1 MHRTKRRR
9 RYALCNTSVRFFN
22 ICALLLGVL
31 LLTGLSPVPS
41 PATFKALVFSKTVG
55 FRHAS
60 IPNGIAAV
68 RDLATQEGFTVDAT
82 EDAAAFTD
90 ANLAQYQVVI
100 FLNTTGDVLNT
111 VQQAAFERFIR
122 AGKGYVGVHS
132 AADTE
137 YNWPFYGGLVG
148 AYFQSHPDIRTATV
162 KVADAVHPSTEML
175 PKRWQRTDEWYNFRH
190 NPRGE
195 VHVLATLDES
205 SYTGGGMGS
214 DHPIMWCHDY
224 EGGRSWYTAGG
235 HTEGSYSEPA
245 YREHLL
251 QGIRYAAGMAPG
263 DCGATVNGY
272 FEKAIL
278 DANTDNPM
286 DLAVAPDGRV
296 FFVERAGTLR
306 LYTPGTGLT
315 TTVAALPVVT
325 SNEDGLLGIVLD
337 PDFADNGWIYLF
349 YSPAGDVAKQH
360 VSRFTLVG
368 NRLDLASEQVLLEIP
383 VQREQCCHSAGSM
396 VFDGAGNLFV
406 ATGDNTNPF
415 ESDGFAPID
424 ERRGRAA
431 WDAQGTSGNM
441 NDLRG
446 KILRIAPQA
455 DGSYTIPA
463 GNLFPADGSAGRPE
477 IYVMGVRNPF
487 RIAFDTETDRLYWGD
502 IGPDAGAP
510 LSSRGPEGLDEWNRT
525 RTAGNYGWPYCIG
538 QNRAYVDYNFATGA
552 SGAPFNCNAP
562 VNNSPNNT
570 GGVDLPP
577 AKPAWIWYPYAP
589 SSTFPALNDGV
600 GRAAMSGPVYHFD
613 PDLDSKTRLPAYY
626 DDTVFIFEW
635 SRNWIREVKLDDNGD
650 ILVINP
656 FAAGIELL
664 RPITMKAGPEGA
676 LYLLEWGTG
685 FGGGNDDSKLV
696 RIDYVRGTRAPVAVL
711 GAEPT
716 SGPVPL
722 TVQFSSQDS
731 FDPDPGDRLTFSWDL
746 DGDGTEDAKDPNPT
760 YTYDKAG
767 TFTAQ
772 LTVTDATDNKATASV
787 DIIAGNTRPTIA
799 LTDPVD
805 GGFFDWGDRVA
816 FAFSVDDAEDG
827 ATADGDLGCDE
838 TIFQPFIGHND
849 HSHPLDQFN
858 ACEGVMA
865 IIDAHGGP
873 ADNLFYIVEASY
885 TDSGVGSAGAL
896 TARTQ
901 HILHPKRLEAEH
913 FTTNHGVLLER
924 SGDVLGGGQNIGYI
938 EHGDYVSWTP
948 VNLENIGFVTFRV
961 ASAGFGGRIE
971 VRIDSPDG
979 PLIGTAHVDRTGEWQ
994 RYRDVTAALT
1004 DPGGTHELFL
1014 VFKNNPGED
1023 GLFNVNWMDFHGPG
1037 VALDPGEPEGL
1048 LAMYYDAIDFTGEPA
1063 ERVDPQINFNWAG
1076 DAPLAN
1082 LSSETFSVRWT
1093 GSVEAQHNERYT
1105 FYAATGNRDGVR
1117 LWIDE
1122 MLVIDQWRN
1131 RAATEASSPPIQ
1143 LEAHRD
1149 YAVRMDYFK
1158 DSGLAQAHLLWSS
1171 VSTRKAVVPARVLT
1185 PAPAIT
1191 SIRDDELPQ
1200 QPLLASI
1207 HPNPLR
1213 QHGTI
1218 TFTLPAS
1225 EWVTLE
1231 VFDMLGRRVTTL
1243 LDEQRG
1249 PGIHQ
1254 TALTTEQWASGAYLC
1269 RLTTP
1274 SGTATKRFVLL
1285 P

>member
-1 MHRTKRRR
+1 MHRTKRFW
-9 RYALCNTSVRFFN
+9 RYVLRNTSVGFFN
-22 ICALLLGVL
+22 ILVLLLGVL
-31 LLTGLSPVPS
+31 LLTGLSPVPA
-41 PATFKALVFSKTVG
+41 PATFKALVFSKTAG
-55 FRHAS
+55 FRHSS
-60 IPNGIAAV
+60 IPSGIAAV
-68 RDLATQEGFTVDAT
+68 RDLAAQGGFTVDAT
-82 EDAAAFTD
+82 ENAAAFTD

-100 FLNTTGDVLNT
+100 FLNTTGNVLNAG
-111 VQQAAFERFIR
+111 QQAAFERFIR
-122 AGKGYVGVHS
+122 AGKGFVGIHS

-137 YNWPFYGGLVG
+137 YDWPFYGGLVG
-148 AYFQSHPDIRTATV
+148 AYFHSHPAIQTGTV

-175 PKRWQRTDEWYNFRH
+175 SKRWQRTDEWYNFRH

-195 VHVLATLDES
+195 VHVLATIDETTYS
-205 SYTGGGMGS
+205 GGNMGD

-235 HTEGSYSEPA
+235 HTEGSFDEPA

-251 QGIRYAAGMAPG
+251 QGIRYAAGVVPG
-263 DCGATVNGY
+263 DCGATVDEH

-315 TTVAALPVVT
+315 TTVASLSVVT

-337 PDFADNGWIYLF
+337 PDFADNHWIYLF
-349 YSPAGDVAKQH
+349 YSPAGDAAKQH

-368 NRLDLASEQVLLEIP
+368 DQLDMSSEQVLLEIP

-396 VFDGAGNLFV
+396 VFDGEGNLFI

-424 ERRGRAA
+424 ERSGRAP
-431 WDAQGTSGNM
+431 WDAQGTSANA

-446 KILRIAPQA
+446 KILRITPQA
-455 DGSYTIPA
+455 DGAYTIPS

-487 RIAFDTETDRLYWGD
+487 RIAFDTESNWLYWGD
-502 IGPDAGAP
+502 IGPDANAA

-538 QNRAYVDYNFATGA
+538 QNQAYVDYDFA
-552 SGAPFNCNAP
+552 SGVSGRLFNCNAP
-562 VNNSPNNT
+562 INNSPNNT
-570 GGVDLPP
+570 GSVNLPP

-589 SSTFPALNDGV
+589 SSIFPALNDGG

-613 PDLDSKTRLPAYY
+613 PDLDSKTKLPAYY
-626 DDTVFIFEW
+626 DDTIFIFEW

-656 FAAGIELL
+656 FAADIELL
-664 RPITMKAGPEGA
+664 RPITMKAGPDGS

-685 FGGGNDDSKLV
+685 FGGGNEDSKLV
-696 RIDYVRGTRAPVAVL
+696 RIGYVRGARAPVAVL
-711 GAEPT
+711 SAEPT

-722 TVQFSSQDS
+722 TVQFSSRDS

-746 DGDGTEDAKDPNPT
+746 DGDGTEDTTDPNPT
-760 YTYDKAG
+760 HTYNTAG
-767 TFTAQ
+767 VFTAR
-772 LTVTDATDNKATASV
+772 LTVTDATDTKATASV
-787 DIIAGNTRPTIA
+787 DIIAGNTRPKIT

-805 GGFFDWGDRVA
+805 GGFFDWGDQVA

-827 ATADGDLGCDE
+827 ATADGSLGCDE
-838 TIFQPFIGHND
+838 MIFQPFVGHND

-865 IIDAHGGP
+865 ILDAHGGP

-885 TDSGVGSAGAL
+885 TDQGVGNAGRL
-896 TARTQ
+896 KARAQ
-901 HILHPKRLEAEH
+901 HTLHPKRLEAEH
-913 FTTNHGVLLER
+913 FTTNNGVQLER
-924 SGDVLGGGQNIGYI
+924 TGDVLGGGQNIGYI
-938 EHGDYVSWTP
+938 EHGDYVSWSP
-948 VNLENIGFVTFRV
+948 INLSNIGFVTFRV
-961 ASAGFGGRIE
+961 ASAGPGGRIE
-971 VRIDSPDG
+971 IRTDTPDG
-979 PLIGTAHVDRTGEWQ
+979 PLIGTAHVERTGEWQ
-994 RYRDVTAALT
+994 LYRDVTAALT
-1004 DPGGTHELFL
+1004 DPGGTHEIFL
-1014 VFKNNPGED
+1014 VFKNNPGD
-1023 GLFNVNWMDFHGPG
+1023 GGLFNVNWMDFHGPG
-1037 VALDPGEPEGL
+1037 LALDPGEPEGL
-1048 LAMYYDAIDFTGEPA
+1048 QAMYYDTIDFTGQPT
-1063 ERVDPQINFNWAG
+1063 ERVDAQINFNWAG
-1076 DAPLAN
+1076 DAPLPN
-1082 LSSETFSVRWT
+1082 LGSETFSVQWT
-1093 GSVEAQHNERYT
+1093 GFIEAQHDEAYT
-1105 FYAATGNRDGVR
+1105 FYTATGNRDGVR

-1131 RAATEASSPPIQ
+1131 QAATEASSAPLR
-1143 LEAHRD
+1143 LEAQQD
-1149 YAVRMDYFK
+1149 YAVRMEYFK
-1158 DSGLAQAHLLWSS
+1158 DSGLGQAHLLWSS
-1171 VSTRKAVVPARVLT
+1171 ASTRKAVVPARVLT
-1185 PAPAIT
+1185 TAPMIT
-1191 SIRDDELPQ
+1191 SIGDDELPQ
-1200 QPLLASI
+1200 QPLFASI

-1218 TFTLPAS
+1218 TFSLPES

-1231 VFDMLGRRVTTL
+1231 VFDMLGRRIATV

-1249 PGIHQ
+1249 AGTHR
-1254 TALTTEQWASGAYLC
+1254 TALTADQWPSGAYLC

-1274 SGTATKRFVLL
+1274 SGTTTQRFVLL
-1285 P
+1285 R